1 MNDQKLNIRQ
11 FKMMNGE
18 EIIGLLAHSN
28 EDNLIIERPVRLNPS
43 LLGGTQFSSWFPF
56 SESKQFK
63 VLKTAIIQHVPIAES
78 IKDTY
83 VNFALKMDQPIS
95 MPQTKTDEELFDEYE
110 RSLNTDHADDMPEDS
125 AKDRILH

>member
-1 MNDQKLNIRQ
+1 MEQLNIRH
-11 FKMMNGE
+11 FKLMNGE
-18 EIIGLLAHSN
+18 DIIALLAHSN
-28 EDNLIIERPVRLNPS
+28 DDNLILERPVKLNPS

-110 RSLNTDHADDMPEDS
+110 RSLNTDYADDIPEDS

>member
-1 MNDQKLNIRQ
+1 MEQLNIRH
-11 FKMMNGE
+11 FKLMNGE

>member
-1 MNDQKLNIRQ
+1 MEGLNIRH
-11 FKMMNGE
+11 FKLMNGE
-18 EIIGLLAHSN
+18 EIIGLLAVKN
-28 EDNLIIERPVRLNPS
+28 DDNYIIERPVRLNPGM
-43 LLGGTQFSSWFPF
+43 LGGIQFSAWFPF

>member
-1 MNDQKLNIRQ
+1 MEQLNIRH
-11 FKMMNGE
+11 FKLMNGE

-28 EDNLIIERPVRLNPS
+28 EDNLIIERPVRLHPS

>member
-1 MNDQKLNIRQ
+1 MEQLNIRH
-11 FKMMNGE
+11 FKLMNGE

-63 VLKTAIIQHVPIAES
+63 VLKTAIIQHVQIAES

>member
-1 MNDQKLNIRQ
+1 MEQLNIRH
-11 FKMMNGE
+11 FKLMNGE

-95 MPQTKTDEELFDEYE
+95 MPKTKTDEELFDEYE

>member
-1 MNDQKLNIRQ
+1 MEQLNIRH
-11 FKMMNGE
+11 FKLMNGE
-18 EIIGLLAHSN
+18 EIIGLVAHN
-28 EDNLIIERPVRLNPS
+28 NDDNFIIERPVRLHPS

-95 MPQTKTDEELFDEYE
+95 MPQTKTDEELLEEYE
-110 RSLNTDHADDMPEDS
+110 RSLNPDHAEDIPEDS

>member
-1 MNDQKLNIRQ
+1 MEQLNIRQ
-11 FKMMNGE
+11 FKLMNGE

>member
-1 MNDQKLNIRQ
+1 MEQLNIRH
-11 FKMMNGE
+11 FKLMNGE

-125 AKDRILH
+125 AKDRILQ